1 MGDRAYTVADAIL
14 DTLKAHGVTH
24 VFGFPGGAILPFY
37 DALPYHEEVEHVLVR
52 NEQGAAFAAQ
62 GWARTTGEIGVC
74 CTTSGPGGTNLITG
88 IADAYMD
95 SIPILCFT
103 GQVPL
108 SVIGTDA
115 FQEVDMTG
123 VTLNITKHN
132 YLLDKPEDAVRVV
145 TEAIQIALSGRP
157 GPVHID
163 LPKDVQAAPHPRD
176 FEIPKLDFS
185 DTDPM
190 MAAYGPVD
198 SNMMDKVLEMLNKA
212 QRPLLLVGHG
222 AKCSGA
228 TKEVRD
234 LVKKLGIPTVNTLLA
249 KGVTNS
255 ESEYDLGMLG
265 MHGFFHANL
274 AAHEADLILNLGSRF
289 DDRIVGRY
297 DVFAKEAKVIHVDI
311 DRAELNKVVPS
322 DLAVHSD
329 IKLFVDALLAHADL
343 KQLQLTKWLEKIRSW
358 KQEKPYEPTPD
369 EFTVRDCYAAL
380 MTEIIKNPDQYIVVS
395 DVGQH
400 QMWASLSMKVPEP
413 FKWLASGGAGTMG
426 FSLPSS
432 VGAAFAN
439 PDKTVVCVVGDGGMQ
454 MNIQELAVLMDYG
467 LDIKV
472 CVLNNS
478 YLGMV
483 RQWQDLFYDRNYSGV
498 SITSPD
504 FAKVAE
510 GYQLPGQIVSNMD
523 ELPAA
528 VSKVFAKRG
537 PIVSEFRVVEED
549 NVFPM
554 VPGGKT
560 LGETIVSKDNL

>member
-1 MGDRAYTVADAIL
+1 MVEREYTVADAIL

-24 VFGFPGGAILPFY
+24 IFGFPGGAVLPFY
-37 DALPYHEEVEHVLVR
+37 DALSRHSEIKHVLVR

-62 GWARTTGEIGVC
+62 GFARSTGKIGVC
-74 CTTSGPGGTNLITG
+74 LSTSGPGGANLITG

-95 SIPILCFT
+95 SIPILCLT

-132 YLLDKPEDAVRVV
+132 YLLDKQEEAVRVV
-145 TEAIQIALSGRP
+145 SEAMHIASTGRP

-176 FEIPKLDFS
+176 FQIPKFDFRT
-185 DTDPM
+185 TDPM
-190 MAAYGPVD
+190 MAAYQPLNQVLV
-198 SNMMDKVLEMLNKA
+198 DKVVDLLNKA
-212 QRPLLLVGHG
+212 ERPLLIVGHG

-228 TKEVRD
+228 TVEIRE
-234 LVKKLGIPTVNTLLA
+234 LIKKLGIPTVNTLLG
-249 KGVTNS
+249 KGVTDSN
-255 ESEYDLGMLG
+255 SEYDLGMLG
-265 MHGFFHANL
+265 MHGFYHANM
-274 AAHEADLILNLGSRF
+274 ATHEADLILNLGSRF

-297 DVFAKEAKVIHVDI
+297 DVFGKKAQVVHVDI
-311 DRAELNKVVPS
+311 DRAELNKVVIS
-322 DLAVHSD
+322 DLAIHSD
-329 IKLFVDALLAHADL
+329 VKMFVKTLLPNVRKLSIDPWL
-343 KQLQLTKWLEKIRSW
+343 KKIRFW
-358 KQEKPYEPTPD
+358 AEEKPYNSNPGD
-369 EFTVRDCYAAL
+369 FTVRDCFSAI
-380 MTEIIKNPDQYIVVS
+380 MNEIAKNPDQYIVVA

-400 QMWASLSMKVPEP
+400 QMWASLSMKVSGP

-439 PDKTVVCVVGDGGMQ
+439 PDKTIVCLVGDGGIQ

-472 CVLNNS
+472 CIMNNS

-483 RQWQDLFYDRNYSGV
+483 RQWQDLFYDKNYSGV
-498 SITSPD
+498 NITSPD
-504 FAKVAE
+504 FVKVAE
-510 GYQLPGQIVSNMD
+510 GYHLPGQTVSLMA
-523 ELPAA
+523 ELPTAM
-528 VSKVFAKRG
+528 SRIFAERG
-537 PIVSEFRVVEED
+537 PMVSEFRVLEED

-560 LGETIVSKDNL
+560 LGETIVSKQNL